1 MIGCKYAV
9 EEALKTATA
18 LNKRG
23 PFIHYNAS
31 IVFSTMGVVSWSN
44 PKSGVKD
51 ELEFS
56 WNMASHWFL
65 LEKERTKDTNKSD

>member
-1 MIGCKYAV
+1 MDERVGSESLKNMSLCDCGIVMIGCKYAV

-31 IVFSTMGVVSWSN
+31 IVFSTMGVVS
-44 PKSGVKD
+44 
-51 ELEFS
+51 
-56 WNMASHWFL
+56 
-65 LEKERTKDTNKSD
+65 